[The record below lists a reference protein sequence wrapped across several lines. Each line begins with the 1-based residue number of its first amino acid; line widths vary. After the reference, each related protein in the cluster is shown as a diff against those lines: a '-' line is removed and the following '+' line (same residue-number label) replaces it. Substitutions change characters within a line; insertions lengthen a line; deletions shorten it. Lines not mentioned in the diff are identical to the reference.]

1 MGDLDEAF
9 ERGREERREGRL
21 KLEDKA
27 RESDSLAARTTALR
41 WVPEKPGARGRAHG
55 LGFCEARSRAWL
67 RAAAA
72 PSLRAGCAPVAA
84 TG

>member
-9 ERGREERREGRL
+9 EGEREGGL
-21 KLEDKA
+21 QDKA
-27 RESDSLAARTTALR
+27 RESGSLAARTTALR
-41 WVPEKPGARGRAHG
+41 WVPETLGTRGRAHG
-55 LGFCEARSRAWL
+55 LGFCGARSRAWL
-67 RAAAA
+67 GAAAA